1 MGIMGRKNLR
11 DFFTSQKCQIGPRQ
25 TVMAL
30 LSNWSVVNSIWVIAL
45 RRDETLM
52 LPLPA
57 GCNGSIRQ
65 ALLPL
70 SLQREINPLP
80 VVQPCKHIVPDL
92 VTFVVKHNPFM
103 HAASCSILHQK
114 SSQVTGLH

>member
-1 MGIMGRKNLR
+1 MGRKNLR

-70 SLQREINPLP
+70 SLQREMYPLP
-80 VVQPCKHIVPDL
+80 LAQTCKHIVPDL

-103 HAASCSILHQK
+103 HAARCSILHQI
-114 SSQVTGLH
+114 SQVTWLH

>member
-1 MGIMGRKNLR
+1 MGIMGRKNLN
-11 DFFTSQKCQIGPRQ
+11 FFTSQKCQIGPRQ

-103 HAASCSILHQK
+103 HAARCSILHQK